1 MLRGRVGHRLLGPL
15 LLVSALAACATPA
28 RTRPVPV
35 AIGHEESGL
44 ASWYGHPYH
53 GRRTASGEVYD
64 MGQMTAAHRTMP
76 FGTWVRVT
84 SVDTGRSVEVRIND
98 RGPFEKGRII
108 DLSYAAA
115 RVLGAVGPG
124 VIRVRL
130 RVIAP
135 SGRLLRGASAFVDE
149 GEAGV
154 TLR

>member
-1 MLRGRVGHRLLGPL
+1 MPKGRVARCVVGALLI
-15 LLVSALAACATPA
+15 VSALGACATPV
-28 RTRPVPV
+28 RPRAVPV

-76 FGTWVRVT
+76 FGTWVRVS
-84 SVDTGRSVEVRIND
+84 SVATGRSVEVRIND

-124 VIRVRL
+124 IIPVRL

-135 SGRLLRGASAFVDE
+135 SGGLRRGASAFADE

>member
-1 MLRGRVGHRLLGPL
+1 MLRSRVGRRLLSPL
-15 LLVSALAACATPA
+15 LVLGTLAACAAPA
-28 RTRPVPV
+28 RSRAVPV

-84 SVDTGRSVEVRIND
+84 STNTGRSVEVRIND

-115 RVLGAVGPG
+115 QRLGVVGPG
-124 VIRVRL
+124 VIPVRL

-135 SGRLLRGASAFVDE
+135 SERRAGGGSAFVD
-149 GEAGV
+149 A
-154 TLR
+154 R